1 VTAFSLREVAGG
13 GFSRNLPAGAPIP
26 PNPEFRSRGLE
37 PERCGSPFLFD
48 SVKKLASDGG
58 VSWGQSGR

>member
-26 PNPEFRSRGLE
+26 PTPNLATGKPLIYWRTLRHAGFTPFGCADHRMSR
-37 PERCGSPFLFD
+37 R
-48 SVKKLASDGG
+48 
-58 VSWGQSGR
+58 